1 MKMAAVGE
9 ERRGNSYSRTRLKQD
24 GRKSQI
30 YKEKLKAKKENQSG
44 KVVVQNCKG
53 LECIYIYIYKDFS

>member
-9 ERRGNSYSRTRLKQD
+9 ERRGSYSRTRLKQD

>member
-9 ERRGNSYSRTRLKQD
+9 ERRGSYSRTRLKQD

-44 KVVVQNCKG
+44 EVVVQNCKG